1 MKNIINYYYYHL
13 LDLMF
18 NIVNQ
23 YVAVSSYLTLFITVL
38 LAFFLPLK
46 QLVSF
51 VRNKFLAQK

>member
-23 YVAVSSYLTLFITVL
+23 YAVSSYLTLFITVL